1 MHSQPHD
8 HHDHGH
14 PHHAGHDLGRR
25 RLALVLGVT
34 AAFLVVEF
42 VGGLLANSL
51 ALLADAGHMLGDVG
65 ALGLSL
71 FALWFARRPATPE
84 KSYGYYRI
92 EILAALANGL
102 TLSVIAIAIFAQ
114 AWSRLRS
121 PEPVEGPLMLGVAT
135 AGLLVNL
142 FAAAA
147 LHATKGHNLNIR
159 GAYLHVLGDLLGSV
173 GAILAAL
180 LILLTGWTPADP
192 LISCAVGVLILV
204 GSWRL
209 VRESVDVLLEAVPRD
224 IDLDAVRLA
233 VLSVPGV
240 DAVHDLHVWTLT
252 SGFRAMSGHALI
264 NDPRNHNDIIQAIHA
279 RMHENFGISHV
290 TVQVEYRAMVR
301 IRERVEHGSP
311 D

>member
-1 MHSQPHD
+1 MHSESHD
-8 HHDHGH
+8 HHDHS
-14 PHHAGHDLGRR
+14 HHHNGHDVGRR
-25 RLALVLGVT
+25 RLALVLAVT
-34 AAFLVVEF
+34 AGFMVVEF

-51 ALLADAGHMLGDVG
+51 ALMADAGHMLGDVG

-71 FALWFARRPATPE
+71 FALWFARRPATAE

-92 EILAALANGL
+92 EILAALANGV
-102 TLSVIAIAIFAQ
+102 TLSVISIAIFAQ
-114 AWSRLRS
+114 AWSRLRN
-121 PEPVEGPLMLGVAT
+121 PEVVEGPLMLGVA
-135 AGLLVNL
+135 AVGLIVNV

-173 GAILAAL
+173 GAILAAVV
-180 LILLTGWTPADP
+180 ILLTGWTPADA

-252 SGFRAMSGHALI
+252 SGFRAMSGHAVI
-264 NDPRNHNDIIQAIHA
+264 NDPRGHNDIIQAIHA
-279 RMHENFGISHV
+279 RMHDDFGISHV

-301 IRERVEHGSP
+301 IREKMEHGAP
-311 D
+311 N

>member
-1 MHSQPHD
+1 MSKEPH
-8 HHDHGH
+8 HHHEHGH
-14 PHHAGHDLGRR
+14 HHHHSHDVGRR
-25 RLALVLGVT
+25 RLALVLAVT
-34 AAFLVVEF
+34 AGFMVVEF

-71 FALWFARRPATPE
+71 FALWFARRPATAE
-84 KSYGYYRI
+84 KSYGYHRI

-102 TLSVIAIAIFAQ
+102 TLSVVSIVIFAQ

-121 PEPVEGPLMLGVAT
+121 PEPVEGALMLGVAT
-135 AGLLVNL
+135 VGLFVNL

-147 LHATKGHNLNIR
+147 LHGTKGHNLNIR
-159 GAYLHVLGDLLGSV
+159 GAYLHVLGDLLGSA
-173 GAILAAL
+173 GAILAAVV
-180 LILLTGWTPADP
+180 ILATGWTPADA

-233 VLSVPGV
+233 VLSVTGV

-252 SGFRAMSGHALI
+252 SGFRAMSGHAVI
-264 NDPRNHNDIIQAIHA
+264 TDPRDHNDIIQAIHA
-279 RMHENFGISHV
+279 SMHEHFGISHV

-301 IRERVEHGSP
+301 IRERAEHGAP
-311 D
+311 H

>member
-1 MHSQPHD
+1 MHSEPHD
-8 HHDHGH
+8 LHEHSHH
-14 PHHAGHDLGRR
+14 HHVGHDLGRR
-25 RLALVLGVT
+25 RLALVLAIT
-34 AAFLVVEF
+34 AGFMVVEF

-51 ALLADAGHMLGDVG
+51 ALMADAAHMLGDVG

-71 FALWFARRPATPE
+71 FALGFARRPATAA

-102 TLSVIAIAIFAQ
+102 TLSVISIVIFAQ

-121 PEPVEGPLMLGVAT
+121 PEVVEGPLMLGVAT
-135 AGLLVNL
+135 VGLLVNL

-147 LHATKGHNLNIR
+147 LHGTKAHNLNIR

-173 GAILAAL
+173 GAILAAV
-180 LILLTGWTPADP
+180 LILLTGWTPADA
-192 LISCAVGVLILV
+192 LISCVVGVLILV

-240 DAVHDLHVWTLT
+240 DTVHDLHVWTLT
-252 SGFRAMSGHALI
+252 SGFRAMSGHAVI
-264 NDPRNHNDIIQAIHA
+264 KDPRNHNDVIQAIHA
-279 RMHENFGISHV
+279 RMHEDFGISHV

-301 IRERVEHGSP
+301 IRERFEAGR
-311 D
+311 